1 MEHHAQSV
9 DDALIGG
16 LSYKLKSGASYVT
29 NRRSVSFFPMGGN
42 SYSPTGVKVIKFNL
56 TGDQWLEPNS
66 LRVMFQ
72 VNNADA
78 ANWLKPLHWNP
89 AVFFRRARLI
99 AGGQVVEDIDNF
111 NRLSLMLSSLKTT
124 EQQLIEASEGFGSY
138 DETGNVYR
146 TYDVQWTDDAGH
158 VVHQSGRRVMF
169 KPILGLFN
177 QEKLLPLRYCP
188 LQIELELVS
197 NTNDAVNTNV
207 AYSNSWNISDVQ
219 IKCDLLTLDNA
230 LDNEYAEHL
239 LSGKS
244 LPINFAS
251 FNHTVHQSGGGKNFS
266 VNVARALTRIKSV
279 FVTLYRSEVA
289 PEALRPALKEAN
301 YFYHPADQQANDEYI
316 LEDEHQFWIQVG
328 SKLFPE
334 YPINSATEALYQLR
348 KTVGVPFNMI
358 GRWYRTSKYI
368 LGIDMEKVSGA
379 GFTGLNT
386 KAGDLITLNFR
397 DCDFGGSN
405 VPDKVFCVIHYD
417 SVLNVQDS
425 GVSVLE

>member
-29 NRRSVSFFPMGGN
+29 NRRSVSYFPMGGN

-72 VNNADA
+72 MNNAHN
-78 ANWLKPLHWNP
+78 ANVLKPLHWNP

-146 TYDVQWTDDAGH
+146 TYDVQWTDDAG
-158 VVHQSGRRVMF
+158 VVQFQDGRRVMF

-177 QEKLLPLRYCP
+177 QDKLLPLRYCP

-197 NTNDAVNTNV
+197 DGYEAVNS
-207 AYSNSWNISDVQ
+207 AGDYSSNWNISDVQ

-301 YFYHPADQQANDEYI
+301 YFYHPADQHANHEYFI
-316 LEDEHQFWIQVG
+316 EDEHQFWIQVG

-334 YPINSATEALYQLR
+334 YPINSVTEALYQLR

-368 LGIDMEKVSGA
+368 LGVDMEKVSGA

-417 SVLNVQDS
+417 SVLQINDS
-425 GVSVLE
+425 GVNVLE